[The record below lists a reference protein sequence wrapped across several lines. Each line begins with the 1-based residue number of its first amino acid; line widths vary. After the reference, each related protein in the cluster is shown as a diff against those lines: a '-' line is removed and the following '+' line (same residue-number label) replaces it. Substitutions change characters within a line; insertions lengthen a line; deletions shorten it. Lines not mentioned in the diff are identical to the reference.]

1 MLCRSDVELYAQG
14 GLTIMA
20 WLEAPGGRVEAVTR
34 DGQYS
39 AKCPTFPITMGTNY
53 EVIRYKFKDLHKGAV
68 QLKIC
73 QGKPSKK

>member
-1 MLCRSDVELYAQG
+1 
-14 GLTIMA
+14 MA

-34 DGQYS
+34 DGHSS

-73 QGKPSKK
+73 